1 MYRYLANIL
10 AFIGSGSG
18 KPGTGKEPF
27 SEYTEKL
34 AKIVQTLLTPIFS
47 VLATI
52 GIVWIIVLSVNYMKA
67 ESTDKKEEA
76 KKRIINVV
84 VGTVIMIVM
93 VVLMLLLSQKDNM
106 QTLGNWITGKS
117 STTTPST
124 T

>member
-10 AFIGSGSG
+10 AFIGE
-18 KPGTGKEPF
+18 PGTGNEPF
-27 SEYTEKL
+27 SEYTKKL
-34 AKIVQTLLTPIFS
+34 AEIVQMLLTPIFS
-47 VLATI
+47 VLATV

-93 VVLMLLLSQKDNM
+93 VVLMLLLSQEGNM
-106 QTLGNWITGKS
+106 QTLVNWITGKS